1 MKKRRVFLGTVSV
14 LCILF
19 CLFLPFF
26 FGLRFLLP
34 ILRTEETSSE
44 VSEDVLTPDECTPLQ
59 AWQLCQSALAELGE
73 FSTST
78 EGVID
83 TQILFFNYQ
92 QLINNSRVVTAE
104 GVSVQ
109 QMNTG
114 SLVNVG
120 LQQYLDGEKAF
131 LRPCEILGSGHMSWA
146 DTPIAVS
153 MNAYYDAFGPAYDGL
168 SAYLL
173 NERTLETGFYLY
185 ENEGVYS
192 FSFQLSAEAALYY
205 GRSLRTLLQL
215 EEDPVFKSVEINLDM
230 DASFRPLRAEYKEEY
245 TVYMDLIGETVCKS
259 KYIETFSYETVAHIE
274 EEFFGAF
281 SHMNGEGKVPSL
293 STGYNFLFSLF
304 GNSNTYDTTL
314 TMSGEEIPLQI
325 SLETGDSSIYAV
337 GEGFSLVYRDG
348 KYYFAFSEN
357 KLSTDADA
365 FNGKVSPLANI
376 GSSSRR
382 DGGGMSSSVG
392 SLMDDVSIKNE
403 NGKLILSSASEE
415 VSFRVVLDTASMTI
429 EELTVDLS
437 MAGTS
442 GSLYMKQSNAR
453 SELPTLVGYEDI
465 TQGLDSLDILFEAL
479 QHPNTYYMVGITGE
493 YEVSANAILSLGEKP
508 ALALK
513 FLDESMPLSLFFAED
528 SAIAVLS
535 DVAVHGSYAELEAL
549 LALFSQSR
557 SVEYAAEGEMASG
570 VRVSVEK
577 NSMVVRFGEA
587 LVRFCGNSLVYE
599 NDSTVVV
606 ATKTGYGD
614 HSADELPAVKHS
626 VSAAELTAF
635 LDGSVYPE
643 LLGAKSV
650 YATLVV
656 QSAQEKF
663 NVDVVGSLESD
674 LVLKFSTALSGE
686 DIDLFYAADTMYLS
700 HALFDGYLP
709 ADKLQLLSGG
719 ESAFRGSDVRAGN
732 SLDLSSSSLEAIQVE
747 NHQMK
752 LVFESFTLYLNKDSF
767 RLVSGETIVRSTKL
781 YGSQDGVSID
791 VPQKEK
797 CIDLEDLLGK
807 LSALAEKK
815 EFAFTGNYYS
825 DVVAVLIN
833 RFDIRLSED
842 GSLAQLAFESVFS
855 NTISQP
861 VKLYYDTSAVYA
873 DIGGIKLL
881 SLFSDSPVSLVELS
895 EESLG
900 AAIFPLAGLSGDL
913 SEIKSVSYKNGNLT
927 VDTADGILSLSWLG
941 DELNVVRLSSEA
953 VSLLLVACDPRPVVM
968 PSPEEYT
975 DITELAD
982 MMQAVYNTLSAGS
995 WRIDGSLDLRMF
1007 SFALNNV
1014 SVAGG
1019 LSYEG
1024 GALSGDLTF
1033 DIPYFL
1039 GLTSRDIPRRSE
1051 YGSLKDCTIINRV
1064 LIYNETIYLEKEIRG
1079 EYGSSRTEVLVL
1091 SEKRLITFEEF
1102 QRNPTS
1108 VIAYFFNLEEGI
1120 VSDETESPEHDTE
1133 IGDSDPF
1140 FSETPFEDIYE
1151 EDGHYVFVFSPEH
1164 LADPIDLLTLFVY
1177 TDGEYVTR
1185 VKAVSD
1191 ISVFAVEVSAE
1202 VSDHGSV
1209 EIHVPDESVLKE
1221 FLPFQR

>member
-1 MKKRRVFLGTVSV
+1 MKNRRVFLGTISV
-14 LCILF
+14 LCIMF

-44 VSEDVLTPDECTPLQ
+44 VSEDLLTPDECTPLQ

-83 TQILFFNYQ
+83 TQVLFFNYQ
-92 QLINNSRVVTAE
+92 QLINNSRTVTAE
-104 GVSVQ
+104 NVSIQ

-153 MNAYYDAFGPAYDGL
+153 MNAYYDAFGPAHDGL

-173 NERTLETGFYLY
+173 NERTLVTGFYLY

-259 KYIETFSYETVAHIE
+259 KYIETFSYENVTHIE
-274 EEFFGAF
+274 ESFFGAF
-281 SHMNGEGKVPSL
+281 SQMNAENKVPPL

-304 GNSNTYDTTL
+304 GNSNTYDATL
-314 TMSGEEIPLQI
+314 TMSDEEIPLQI
-325 SLETGDSSIYAV
+325 SFETCDSSIYAV
-337 GEGFSLVYRDG
+337 GEAFSLVYREG

-376 GSSSRR
+376 GGSSTKR
-382 DGGGMSSSVG
+382 DSGNISSSVG
-392 SLMDDVSIKNE
+392 SLMNDVSIKSE
-403 NGKLILSSASEE
+403 NGKLILSSSSEE
-415 VSFRVVLDTASMTI
+415 ISFCVVLDTASMTI

-437 MAGTS
+437 VAGS
-442 GSLYMKQSNAR
+442 FGSLYMKQSNAR
-453 SELPTLVGYEDI
+453 NELPILEGYEDI
-465 TQGLDSLDILFEAL
+465 THGLDSLDILLEAL
-479 QHPNTYYMVGITGE
+479 QQPNTYYKVDVSGE

-513 FLDESMPLSLFFAED
+513 LLDESMPLSLFFAEE
-528 SAIAVLS
+528 SAVAVLN
-535 DVAVHGSYAELEAL
+535 DVALHGTYSELEAL
-549 LALFSQSR
+549 LALFSQDER
-557 SVEYAAEGEMASG
+557 VEYVADQEASSDFIISTEGDSI
-570 VRVSVEK
+570 
-577 NSMVVRFGEA
+577 VVRFGTA
-587 LVRFCGNSLVYE
+587 LVQFCGNSLVYE
-599 NDSTVVV
+599 SGSTVAVV
-606 ATKTGYGD
+606 TKTGYGD
-614 HSADELPAVKHS
+614 QSANELLAVKHS
-626 VSAAELTAF
+626 VPAADLSAF
-635 LDGSVYPE
+635 LEGSIYPD
-643 LLGAKSV
+643 LFGSKSI

-663 NVDVVGSLESD
+663 NVDVVGALESD
-674 LVLKFSTALSGE
+674 VVLKFSTALSGE
-686 DIDLFYAADTMYLS
+686 AIDLFYAGDNVYIR
-700 HALFDGYLP
+700 HALFDAYLP
-709 ADKLQLLSGG
+709 ADKMQLLSGDG
-719 ESAFRGSDVRAGN
+719 AVLGDATARADDSGQMPLSALESI
-732 SLDLSSSSLEAIQVE
+732 EVE
-747 NHQMK
+747 NHQIK
-752 LVFESFTLYLNKDSF
+752 LVFKNFTLFLNKDSF
-767 RLVSGETIVRSTKL
+767 RLVSGETTVRSTKL
-781 YGSQDGVSID
+781 YGSQESVSIG
-791 VPQKEK
+791 VPNAAD

-815 EFAFTGNYYS
+815 ELAFTGNYYS
-825 DVVAVLIN
+825 DIVAVLIN
-833 RFDIRLSED
+833 RFDIRLSND
-842 GSLAQLAFESVFS
+842 GSLEQLAFESVFS

-873 DIGGIKLL
+873 DIGGIKFF

-900 AAIFPLAGLSGDL
+900 TAIFPLAGLSGAL

-927 VDTADGILSLSWLG
+927 VDTTDGILTLSWLG
-941 DELNVVRLSSEA
+941 DELNVVRFSSEA
-953 VSLLLVACDPRPVVM
+953 VSLLLVSCDPRPVVM

-975 DITELAD
+975 DITELAG

-995 WRIDGSLDLRMF
+995 WRIDGSLDLRLF

-1014 SVAGG
+1014 SVSGG
-1019 LSYEG
+1019 
-1024 GALSGDLTF
+1024 
-1033 DIPYFL
+1033 
-1039 GLTSRDIPRRSE
+1039 
-1051 YGSLKDCTIINRV
+1051 
-1064 LIYNETIYLEKEIRG
+1064 
-1079 EYGSSRTEVLVL
+1079 
-1091 SEKRLITFEEF
+1091 
-1102 QRNPTS
+1102 
-1108 VIAYFFNLEEGI
+1108 
-1120 VSDETESPEHDTE
+1120 
-1133 IGDSDPF
+1133 
-1140 FSETPFEDIYE
+1140 
-1151 EDGHYVFVFSPEH
+1151 
-1164 LADPIDLLTLFVY
+1164 
-1177 TDGEYVTR
+1177 
-1185 VKAVSD
+1185 
-1191 ISVFAVEVSAE
+1191 
-1202 VSDHGSV
+1202 
-1209 EIHVPDESVLKE
+1209 
-1221 FLPFQR
+1221 

>member
-403 NGKLILSSASEE
+403 NGKLILSSVSEE

-442 GSLYMKQSNAR
+442 GSLYMKQSDTR
-453 SELPTLVGYEDI
+453 SELPLLEGYKDI
-465 TQGLDSLDILFEAL
+465 TNGLDSLDILFEAL
-479 QHPNTYYMVGITGE
+479 QQPNTYYMVDISGE
-493 YEVSANAILSLGEKP
+493 NEISANAILSLGEKP

-513 FLDESMPLSLFFAED
+513 FLDESMPLSLFFAEE
-528 SAIAVLS
+528 SAVAVLS
-535 DVAVHGSYAELEAL
+535 DVAVYGSYAELEAL
-549 LALFSQSR
+549 LALFSQRR
-557 SVEYAAEGEMASG
+557 SGEYVAEGEMTSG
-570 VRVSVEK
+570 VRVSVEE
-577 NSMVVRFGEA
+577 NSMVVRFGES
-587 LVRFCGNSLVYE
+587 LVRFRGNSFVYE
-599 NDSTVVV
+599 NGSTHVV

-614 HSADELPAVKHS
+614 HSASVLPAVKHS

-656 QSAQEKF
+656 QSVQGKF
-663 NVDVVGSLESD
+663 NVEVVGSLEPS
-674 LVLKFSTALSGE
+674 LVMKFSTALSGE
-686 DIDLFYAADTMYLS
+686 DIDLFYAADNLYLR

-719 ESAFRGSDVRAGN
+719 ESALGGPSVRAGD
-732 SLDLSSSSLEAIQVE
+732 SFDVSSSSLEAIQVE

-767 RLVSGETIVRSTKL
+767 RLVGDETTVRSTKL
-781 YGSQDGVSID
+781 RGSQDSVSID
-791 VPQKEK
+791 VPQKEE
-797 CIDLEDLLGK
+797 CIDLEDLLEK
-807 LSALAEKK
+807 FSALAEKK

-833 RFDIRLSED
+833 RLDIRLSDD
-842 GSLAQLAFESVFS
+842 GSLTQLAFESVFS

-861 VKLYYDTSAVYA
+861 VKLYYDTNAVYA

-881 SLFSDSPVSLVELS
+881 SLLSDSSASLVELP
-895 EESLG
+895 EESSG
-900 AAIFPLAGLSGDL
+900 AAIFPLVGLSGDL
-913 SEIKSVSYKNGNLT
+913 SEIKSISYKNGNLT
-927 VDTADGILSLSWLG
+927 VVTEDGTLTLSWIG
-941 DELNVVRLSSEA
+941 DELNVVRFSSEA
-953 VSLLLVACDPRPVVM
+953 VSLLLVACDSRPVVM
-968 PSPEEYT
+968 PSPVEYT

-995 WRIDGSLDLRMF
+995 WRIDGSLDLRLF

-1164 LADPIDLLTLFVY
+1164 LAAPIDLLTLFVY
-1177 TDGEYVTR
+1177 TDGEYVTH